1 MIQNKLNTEECPCG
15 EMLLPLGSYMSVT
28 PKNTNQSA
36 FLVHNQSAHI
46 KSQETF
52 TTTSNFLDATDPY
65 TPESLELT
73 RTDGED
79 IVVDNVVQLRILE
92 YPSRKPVY
100 VDLLGN
106 FGYSTNFGK
115 SLTFDLSTRQDR
127 EPNPGIDPNISYIFE
142 FKSLC
147 DFGPSYDPCCD
158 NLPQSLPIDGYLNI
172 CIPLQQYYDLAQI
185 NPVTTTTLPPSYK
198 GELCFNNTTTPPLP
212 SFPTL
217 PPTDD
222 RPAEC
227 IPNILQVSVQ
237 EIGGKNVYVFRDPNT
252 QEVWRGDK
260 VLKLK
265 QGTYYFMGVPE
276 SHPITFIKDYPLGQ
290 TPAGINKSGSLTLGS
305 AAWVEER
312 VNFMTYRFYFGDVRV
327 TVNPLFDRNLEVDFG
342 TVSYYCAYHGYM
354 GGEDSIQYDAAC

>member
-15 EMLLPLGSYMSVT
+15 EMLLPSGSYMSVT
-28 PKNTNQSA
+28 PKSTGQSA
-36 FLVHNQSAHI
+36 LLVHNQSVHI

-92 YPSRKPVY
+92 YPSRTPVY

-127 EPNPGIDPNISYIFE
+127 EPNPSIDPNISYIFE

-198 GELCFNNTTTPPLP
+198 GELCFANTTTTTTTAL
-212 SFPTL
+212 PTL
-217 PPTDD
+217 PPVDD

-227 IPNILQVSVQ
+227 IPTMVKVDVQ
-237 EIGGKNVYVFRDPNT
+237 EIGGKNVYVFRSTNFV
-252 QEVWRGDK
+252 QKWRGDK
-260 VLKLK
+260 ILKLK
-265 QGTYYFMGVPE
+265 KGLYYFLDIPQD
-276 SHPITFIKDYPLGQ
+276 HPIAFINGKGLPQ
-290 TPAGINKSGSLTLGS
+290 NAVTPGSLVFAGEPLKY
-305 AAWVEER
+305 VESS
-312 VNFMTYRFYFGDVRV
+312 VDGVTYRFWWGALGVMVDER
-327 TVNPLFDRNLEVDFG
+327 FDSNGEIDFG
-342 TVSYYCAYHGYM
+342 TISYHCAYHGYM
-354 GGEDSIQYDAAC
+354 GGENSVQYDADC

>member
-1 MIQNKLNTEECPCG
+1 MIQNKLNTQECPCG

-36 FLVHNQSAHI
+36 FLVHNENVHI

-52 TTTSNFLDATDPY
+52 TTTSNFLDTTDPY

-92 YPSRKPVY
+92 YPSRTPVY

-127 EPNPGIDPNISYIFE
+127 EPNPSIDPNISYIFE

-198 GELCFNNTTTPPLP
+198 GELCFGNTTTTTTTAL
-212 SFPTL
+212 PTL

-227 IPNILQVSVQ
+227 IPTMLRVSVQ
-237 EIGGKNVYVFRDPNT
+237 EINGKNVYVFRDQNT
-252 QEVWRGDK
+252 QEKWRGDK
-260 VLKLK
+260 ILKLSK
-265 QGTYYFMGVPE
+265 GFYILTEIPE
-276 SHPITFIKDYPLGQ
+276 DHPIAFMNGKGIFQ
-290 TPAGINKSGSLTLGS
+290 SSATPGSLTFAGGS
-305 AAWVEER
+305 GGYIESSVDG
-312 VNFMTYRFYFGDVRV
+312 VTYRFWWGTVGISVNELSDV
-327 TVNPLFDRNLEVDFG
+327 NDEIDFG
-342 TVSYYCAYHGYM
+342 TISYRCAYHGYM
-354 GGEDSIQYDAAC
+354 GGENSVQYDADC

>member
-15 EMLLPLGSYMSVT
+15 EMLLPSGSYMSVT
-28 PKNTNQSA
+28 PKNTGQSTL
-36 FLVHNQSAHI
+36 LVHDQKVHI

-52 TTTSNFLDATDPY
+52 TTTSNFLDATSPY
-65 TPESLELT
+65 SPESLELT

-92 YPSRKPVY
+92 YPTRTPVH

-115 SLTFDLSTRQDR
+115 SLTFDLSARQDR

-142 FKSLC
+142 FTSLC

-198 GELCFNNTTTPPLP
+198 GELCFANTTTTTTTAL
-212 SFPTL
+212 PTL
-217 PPTDD
+217 PPSNV
-222 RPAEC
+222 REAKC
-227 IPNILQVSVQ
+227 IPNLLNVSIE
-237 EIGGKNVYVFRDPNT
+237 EINGENRYVFTDPNT
-252 QEVWRGDK
+252 QERWDGDK
-260 VLKLK
+260 ILKLK
-265 QGTYYFMGVPE
+265 KGVYFIREVPSDHPIAFLNGKGVP
-276 SHPITFIKDYPLGQ
+276 PQGND
-290 TPAGINKSGSLTLGS
+290 TPGSLVQSGNAYTSKVVDGVL
-305 AAWVEER
+305 
-312 VNFMTYRFYFGDVRV
+312 YRFYYGATNLMVDED
-327 TVNPLFDRNLEVDFG
+327 FDINGEIDFG
-342 TVSYYCAYHGYM
+342 TLSYYCAYHGYM
-354 GGEDSIQYDAAC
+354 GGEDSVQYDADC

>member
-15 EMLLPLGSYMSVT
+15 EMLLPSGSYMSVT
-28 PKNTNQSA
+28 PKDTNQSVI
-36 FLVHNQSAHI
+36 LVHDQNVHI

-73 RTDGED
+73 RTDGAD

-92 YPSRKPVY
+92 YPTRTPVY

-127 EPNPGIDPNISYIFE
+127 EPNPSIDPNISYIFE

-198 GELCFNNTTTPPLP
+198 GELCFANTTTTTTTAL
-212 SFPTL
+212 PTL

-227 IPNILQVSVQ
+227 IPTMLRVSVQ
-237 EIGGKNVYVFRDPNT
+237 EINGKNVYVFRDQNT
-252 QEVWRGDK
+252 QEKWRGDK
-260 VLKLK
+260 ILKLK
-265 QGTYYFMGVPE
+265 KGLYYLLDVPE
-276 SHPITFIKDYPLGQ
+276 DHPIAFLNGKGLQPQGND
-290 TPAGINKSGSLTLGS
+290 TPGSLAQHGNSYTTKTVDG
-305 AAWVEER
+305 V
-312 VNFMTYRFYFGDVRV
+312 TYRFNYGRV
-327 TVNPLFDRNLEVDFG
+327 TLVVDERFDSNGEIDFG
-342 TVSYYCAYHGYM
+342 TLSYYCAYHGYM
-354 GGEDSIQYDAAC
+354 GGENSVQYDADC